1 MSSKVYNY
9 DGNISDID
17 DMYDSTIFFR
27 KMSSSTN
34 EKDICNIL
42 KEHPHPNIVNIYRIA
57 DTHIDMEL
65 LTPCNMIR
73 PNKFLLYKHMNL
85 ARKHLQKLG
94 IIYIDWKYD
103 NVGLDNNGNYK
114 LFDFDVS
121 GLVYYK
127 TAEWIIN
134 PLPYFSYERAIKR
147 GFRNPLDI
155 DNYSF
160 FMGIMK

>member
-1 MSSKVYNY
+1 MTS
-9 DGNISDID
+9 ISDID
-17 DMYDSTIFFR
+17 DTNIFFR
-27 KMSSSTN
+27 KISSSKN
-34 EKDICNIL
+34 ERDIYHIL
-42 KEHPHPNIVNIYRIA
+42 KEHPHPNIVNIYRIT
-57 DTHIDMEL
+57 DTHFDMEL
-65 LTPCNMIR
+65 LTPCNMIK
-73 PNKFLLYKHMNL
+73 PNKYLLYKQINSV
-85 ARKHLQKLG
+85 RKHLQKLG

-103 NVGLDNNGNYK
+103 NIGVDNNGNYK

-121 GLVYYK
+121 GLVSYK